1 MPKFGKRSLAR
12 LNTCDVEIQALFEE
26 VVKHFDCT
34 VLCGHRSKFQQDD
47 LQGFNPPRTKVSWPN
62 SKHNS
67 NPSLAIDVA
76 PYPIDW
82 EDRERFHMFAGFVLG
97 MATARGIDLRWG
109 GDWDRDTETDNNEF
123 DDLPHFELVD

>member
-12 LNTCDVEIQALFEE
+12 LNTCDAEIQVLFEE
-26 VVKHFDCT
+26 IVKHFDCT
-34 VLCGHRSKFQQDD
+34 VLCGHRPKDKQDD
-47 LQGFNPPRTKVSWPN
+47 LQGYDPPRTKVSWPN

-67 NPSLAIDVA
+67 NPSRAVDVA

-82 EDRERFHMFAGFVLG
+82 EDRERFHLFAGFVLG
-97 MATARGIDLRWG
+97 VSEMLGVRLRWG
-109 GDWDRDTETDNNEF
+109 GDWDSDLEVDDNDF